1 MTAEM
6 KSMIEELWDRA
17 EAETDPE
24 KRRILDEQA
33 NRAYKRGMID
43 CQYKTSS
50 RVKWCVKAIWALIAA
65 VVILA
70 CGGHDVLVNLIKATV

>member
-1 MTAEM
+1 MTLEM

-17 EAETDPE
+17 ESEKDPE
-24 KRRILDEQA
+24 KRRLLDEQA

-50 RVKWCVKAIWALIAA
+50 RVKWCVKAIWGLIAA
-65 VVILA
+65 VIILS
-70 CGGHDVLVNLIKATV
+70 CGGHDVVVNFFKAVL